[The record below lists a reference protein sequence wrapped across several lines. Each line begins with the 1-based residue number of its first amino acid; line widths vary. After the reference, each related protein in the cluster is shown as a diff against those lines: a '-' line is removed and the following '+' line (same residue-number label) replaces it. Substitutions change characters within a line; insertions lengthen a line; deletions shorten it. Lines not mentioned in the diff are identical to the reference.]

1 MCVFMSKSGRVCM
14 SVHGSQGW
22 RCEVGD
28 GKVLCESFSGQC
40 YVYHTHTQLSV
51 VDTFEK
57 QK

>member
-1 MCVFMSKSGRVCM
+1 M

-51 VDTFEK
+51 LDTFEK